1 MRINWIE
8 MVVAGCDRHDRGCL
22 RALDRARHSSV
33 PERDYD
39 GRAAVNVWMTVLVAL
54 VTGLGVYRS
63 CTRFREIMPVALT
76 IDAAMVA
83 LFIFV
88 ACLIGGQC
96 Q

>member
-1 MRINWIE
+1 M
-8 MVVAGCDRHDRGCL
+8 
-22 RALDRARHSSV
+22 
-33 PERDYD
+33 
-39 GRAAVNVWMTVLVAL
+39 NVWMTVLVAL